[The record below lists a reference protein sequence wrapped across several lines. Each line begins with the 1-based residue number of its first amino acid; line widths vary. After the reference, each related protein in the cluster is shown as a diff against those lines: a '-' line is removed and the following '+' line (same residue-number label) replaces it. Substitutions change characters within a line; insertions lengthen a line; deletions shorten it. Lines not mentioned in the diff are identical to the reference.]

1 MSQARGITKTNERCN
16 PELAVLN
23 GSAIFENECV
33 VALCNGLLCQAANLL
48 GVFSMK
54 KFLLSAILVFFVQ
67 SAHAQLDDGI
77 YVIPEFD
84 SYAVVLSNG
93 DIVQG
98 YLFFLDGNWTTI
110 NGSRVGDTIEFVEI
124 SKHDIAGLKV
134 SGGPLGVTVEQLYCN
149 PWPDDDPE
157 GCKERQKSFRAF
169 PVLKANGTL
178 KAIYQT
184 QYGADL
190 VLFESDGI
198 AVIVSFEMGNT
209 TADRTWIGA
218 YTASISEDLA
228 IFNIEA
234 VVESDDSDG
243 EVILSFEAQ
252 ISDRVNPQ
260 AEFRNFTCEV
270 TENDTQG
277 ETCERIQSTYF
288 SKLIRKF

>member
-1 MSQARGITKTNERCN
+1 MKKIVLAALMTFYAQFAHA
-16 PELAVLN
+16 ELA
-23 GSAIFENECV
+23 
-33 VALCNGLLCQAANLL
+33 
-48 GVFSMK
+48 
-54 KFLLSAILVFFVQ
+54 
-67 SAHAQLDDGI
+67 DGI
-77 YVIPEFD
+77 YVIPEVD
-84 SYAVVLSNG
+84 AYAVVLSNG

-98 YLFFLDGNWTTI
+98 YIFSLDGNWTTI
-110 NGSRVGDTIEFVEI
+110 NGNRVGDTIEFVDI
-124 SKHDIAGLKV
+124 SKNDIAGFKV

-149 PWPDDDPE
+149 PWPYNDPD
-157 GCKERQKSFRAF
+157 GCKWRLKSFRAF

-209 TADRTWIGA
+209 TADKTWIGA
-218 YTASISEDLA
+218 YTASISDDLA

-252 ISDRVNPQ
+252 ISDRINPQ

-270 TENDTQG
+270 TKNDTQG
-277 ETCERIQSTYF
+277 EPCEMIQSKYF

>member
-1 MSQARGITKTNERCN
+1 
-16 PELAVLN
+16 
-23 GSAIFENECV
+23 
-33 VALCNGLLCQAANLL
+33 
-48 GVFSMK
+48 MK
-54 KFLLSAILVFFVQ
+54 KIILGALLVCFFRF
-67 SAHAQLDDGI
+67 AYAQLDDGI

-84 SYAVVLSNG
+84 AYAVVLSNG

-98 YLFFLDGNWTTI
+98 YLFSLDGKWNTI

-124 SKHDIAGLKV
+124 SKHDIAGMKAF
-134 SGGPLGVTVEQLYCN
+134 GGPLGATVEQLYCN
-149 PWPDDDPE
+149 PWPDNDPE

-198 AVIVSFEMGNT
+198 AVIVSFEMGST
-209 TADRTWIGA
+209 TADKTWIGA
-218 YTASISEDLA
+218 YTATISEDLA

-243 EVILSFEAQ
+243 EVKLSFEAQ
-252 ISDRVNPQ
+252 ISDRLNPQ
-260 AEFRNFTCEV
+260 AEFRNFTCEI
-270 TENDTQG
+270 TEKDTLG
-277 ETCERIQSTYF
+277 ETCEMIQRTYF

>member
-1 MSQARGITKTNERCN
+1 
-16 PELAVLN
+16 
-23 GSAIFENECV
+23 
-33 VALCNGLLCQAANLL
+33 
-48 GVFSMK
+48 MK
-54 KFLLSAILVFFVQ
+54 KIILATLITFSCRFT
-67 SAHAQLDDGI
+67 HAQVDDGI
-77 YVIPEFD
+77 YVIPELD
-84 SYAVVLSNG
+84 AYAVVLTNS
-93 DIVQG
+93 DVVQG
-98 YLFFLDGNWTTI
+98 YVFSLDGNWTTI

-134 SGGPLGVTVEQLYCN
+134 SGGPLGATVEQLYCT
-149 PWPDDDPE
+149 PWPDNDPE

-184 QYGADL
+184 QYGAD
-190 VLFESDGI
+190 VALFESDGI
-198 AVIVSFEMGNT
+198 AIIVSFEMGNT

-218 YTASISEDLA
+218 YTASISENLA

-243 EVILSFEAQ
+243 EVILSFELQ
-252 ISDRVNPQ
+252 ISDRLNPQ
-260 AEFRNFTCEV
+260 AEFSNFSCEI

-277 ETCERIQSTYF
+277 DTCERIKSTYF

>member
-1 MSQARGITKTNERCN
+1 
-16 PELAVLN
+16 
-23 GSAIFENECV
+23 
-33 VALCNGLLCQAANLL
+33 
-48 GVFSMK
+48 MK
-54 KFLLSAILVFFVQ
+54 KIVLAALITFS
-67 SAHAQLDDGI
+67 AQLAYAKVDDGI
-77 YVIPEFD
+77 YVIPELD
-84 SYAVVLSNG
+84 AYVVALSNG

-98 YLFFLDGNWTTI
+98 YLFSLDGNWTTI

-149 PWPDDDPE
+149 PWPDNDPD

-184 QYGADL
+184 QYGADV

-198 AVIVSFEMGNT
+198 AIIVSLEMGNT
-209 TADRTWIGA
+209 TSDRTWIGA
-218 YTASISEDLA
+218 YTASIDDELA

-234 VVESDDSDG
+234 VVESEDSDG
-243 EVILSFEAQ
+243 EVILGFELQ
-252 ISDRVNPQ
+252 ISDRLNPQ
-260 AEFRNFTCEV
+260 AEFSNFSCEI

-277 ETCERIQSTYF
+277 DTCERTKSTYF